1 MEPNYDAYSEDQ
13 LIQALR
19 VIDKN
24 EDPDRYFQINQLLV
38 TKFMHAASE
47 ESVNL
52 STPQRKLHSPTQTFV
67 GTYWGGPLYGI
78 YVVRKNFLEMN
89 KPADAKKTLELGMAF
104 LFLLL
109 FLVPFLPDS
118 FPNLAIPIAYSLA
131 ATQLV
136 KRHQLDKDAIMH
148 SKEYTFE
155 SNWKIFGI
163 GALSLVTFLAV
174 TFAIRYA
181 MGALGLLPIA
191 Q

>member
-136 KRHQLDKDAIMH
+136 KRHQL
-148 SKEYTFE
+148 
-155 SNWKIFGI
+155 
-163 GALSLVTFLAV
+163 
-174 TFAIRYA
+174 
-181 MGALGLLPIA
+181 
-191 Q
+191 